1 MKTTRGLFIKLIADE
16 GKTIVLQSE
25 LEREQREAADPT
37 IPTGEKFTAYRTT
50 EVCLPLNY
58 PNVGEYIEI
67 EQ

>member
-1 MKTTRGLFIKLIADE
+1 MIADE
-16 GKTIVLQSE
+16 GKTLVLQSD
-25 LEREQREAADPT
+25 LERENAEAIDAT
-37 IPTGEKFTAYRTT
+37 IPEDEKFKAYRTT

>member
-16 GKTIVLQSE
+16 GKVIVMQSE
-25 LEREQREAADPT
+25 LDREHQEAADPA
-37 IPTGEKFTAYRTT
+37 IPTGEKFTAYRAT